1 MDVKELV
8 RNLMRNKPKGF
19 IDIKDLDKYLRTNK
33 IEVQDPFAYMVRLFI
48 NTKNIIESQKKIH

>member
-19 IDIKDLDKYLRTNK
+19 MDIKDLDKYLRTNK
-33 IEVQDPFAYMVRLFI
+33 IEVQDPFAYMVR
-48 NTKNIIESQKKIH
+48 